1 MAEVGSARRTGPADA
16 TGTTPVGRR
25 GPLRNTWPDRWSL
38 EFSERGFVST
48 EVQQKAALPSVG
60 PGLIR
65 PGRPAGRGSAG
76 ASEGPTRGAK
86 GIPKRPD
93 RESVARWRIRV
104 RTDPGPTER
113 SPRTGTDRALCIDLK
128 RLISP
133 GIIAI
138 GAFPETFPCELV
150 FRGHAGAISMHK
162 ARSVPV
168 RGLPAVGRPQSAWTK
183 RAEPASQDSTG
194 KESGQT
200 EQKIRRWWPSIRTRK
215 RARSPDR
222 RLFVQGEGR
231 FAHHRIPDPNST
243 RSISSCFAWML
254 SFS

>member
-128 RLISP
+128 RSISP

-138 GAFPETFPCELV
+138 RACPRASRCRKTSERLDKTRRTG
-150 FRGHAGAISMHK
+150 
-162 ARSVPV
+162 VP
-168 RGLPAVGRPQSAWTK
+168 RFNRK
-183 RAEPASQDSTG
+183 
-194 KESGQT
+194 
-200 EQKIRRWWPSIRTRK
+200 RK
-215 RARSPDR
+215 RANRAGDSPMVAEHSHAKASRIPGSGAFRPR
-222 RLFVQGEGR
+222 RRALR
-231 FAHHRIPDPNST
+231 HHRIPDPNST